1 MGEKRQNREAHF
13 GTDSAVLVLVVLVVL
28 VLVLVLVLVIVI
40 VIVIVIVAVIGFGNV
55 VNEVATGIATSPII
69 RDVLRRRACL
79 VRVQ

>member
-28 VLVLVLVLVIVI
+28 VLVLVLVLVI